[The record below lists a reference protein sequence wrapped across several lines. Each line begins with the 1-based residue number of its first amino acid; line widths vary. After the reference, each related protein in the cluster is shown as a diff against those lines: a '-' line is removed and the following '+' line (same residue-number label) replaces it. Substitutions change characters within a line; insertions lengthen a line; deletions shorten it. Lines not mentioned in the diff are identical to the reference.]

1 MTMPN
6 QRIDEGERGQ
16 LGVAFGRA
24 RRAPPQGSSWSLV
37 TTSYASTHSNSNLCS
52 SFRGYCGLVSRRVDH
67 PDAPL
72 RHETNVR
79 DKLL

>member
-24 RRAPPQGSSWSLV
+24 RRAPPQGSSWSL
-37 TTSYASTHSNSNLCS
+37 
-52 SFRGYCGLVSRRVDH
+52 DH
-67 PDAPL
+67 FVCVN
-72 RHETNVR
+72 TF
-79 DKLL
+79 